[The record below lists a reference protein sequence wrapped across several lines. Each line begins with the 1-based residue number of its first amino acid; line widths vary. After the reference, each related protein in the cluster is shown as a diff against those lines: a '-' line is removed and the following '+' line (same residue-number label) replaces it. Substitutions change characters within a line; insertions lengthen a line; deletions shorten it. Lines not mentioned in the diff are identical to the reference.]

1 MSATSTP
8 LPSLRTPRGLT
19 GRSWRILSTSP
30 RKTARNLMR
39 HCRNLGCTRSTWR
52 ESECGRWWCVQTD
65 IMPCSLSSSCNNN
78 LRATMSLR
86 RKHMLTSLKLPYGHW
101 TNTYDD
107 SLKSCDCRCPVALP
121 RCSPNSGALPR
132 RKFSTSVEEPTVMS
146 FTVLLTGS
154 TIVATAVV
162 TTCSSPANYADSLT
176 STCSGSVC
184 IVMPCGGGS
193 FNLEGAYDSLWD
205 SVKPMTG
212 SAATT
217 EFASTTSSG
226 SS

>member
-1 MSATSTP
+1 MFEGLKKLSKSDPRVVCTTEESGERVSASCGE
-8 LPSLRTPRGLT
+8 LCAEICLKDLR
-19 GRSWRILSTSP
+19 
-30 RKTARNLMR
+30 
-39 HCRNLGCTRSTWR
+39 
-52 ESECGRWWCVQTD
+52 E
-65 IMPCSLSSSCNNN
+65 
-78 LRATMSLR
+78 
-86 RKHMLTSLKLPYGHW
+86 
-101 TNTYDD
+101 
-107 SLKSCDCRCPVALP
+107 
-121 RCSPNSGALPR
+121 
-132 RKFSTSVEEPTVMS
+132 FSTSVAEPTVMS

-217 EFASTTSSG
+217 EFASTTTSG